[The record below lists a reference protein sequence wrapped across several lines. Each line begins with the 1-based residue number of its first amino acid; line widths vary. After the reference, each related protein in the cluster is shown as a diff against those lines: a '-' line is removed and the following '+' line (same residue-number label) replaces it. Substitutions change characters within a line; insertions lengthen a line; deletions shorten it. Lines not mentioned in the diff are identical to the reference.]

1 MGNVYTSLRRLI
13 VLGLVAVLALGSFS
27 TLAQAA
33 PKNQQT
39 SPLAVP
45 VTGTAT
51 GGTFQG
57 IANITSFAVNSANQ
71 LVANGTLTGVVTDAT
86 GAVVQSIAAT
96 FSTPVATSPL
106 AAPSCSI
113 LALQLGPIHLDLL
126 GLVIDTNQI
135 ILNITAVP
143 GAGNLLGNLLCSV
156 ANLLNGGLNL
166 QGIADLLNQI
176 LAAL

>member
-1 MGNVYTSLRRLI
+1 MGNVCTSLRRSI

-27 TLAQAA
+27 TLALAA

-86 GAVVQSIAAT
+86 GAVTQSLATT
-96 FSTPVATSPL
+96 FSTPVTTSPL

-126 GLVIDTNQI
+126 GRESSQRRPQST
-135 ILNITAVP
+135 
-143 GAGNLLGNLLCSV
+143 GHRGSV
-156 ANLLNGGLNL
+156 EP
-166 QGIADLLNQI
+166 DSRR
-176 LAAL
+176 ALR